1 MIGQRLVLS
10 VPLYRLLAECS
21 PLFSTSLQN
30 TVVLLILSILPV
42 VLHCTH
48 RELTSLMTK
57 SEGLHGSIVYDR
69 NPEAEDSADDDD

>member
-1 MIGQRLVLS
+1 MQ
-10 VPLYRLLAECS
+10 
-21 PLFSTSLQN
+21 STLQHIPPKYGC
-30 TVVLLILSILPV
+30 LLILSILPV